1 MIYLKLFLNFLMIG
15 ALSFGGEYGMISLVR
30 EVVISNGWITES
42 EFLNFVAVS
51 ESTPGPFAVNMATF
65 IGSTQG
71 GIFGSFLAT
80 LGVVLPSFVIILL
93 IAAILK
99 NLMKYGGVKAF
110 LSGIRPC
117 VIAMILATA
126 ISMAISI
133 LLGFKDI
140 HSALVPD
147 FKSIT
152 IFITLWLTHFGYKK
166 IKKTAPSPIIMI
178 LFSAALG
185 VLFWGI

>member
-1 MIYLKLFLNFLMIG
+1 
-15 ALSFGGEYGMISLVR
+15 
-30 EVVISNGWITES
+30 
-42 EFLNFVAVS
+42 
-51 ESTPGPFAVNMATF
+51 
-65 IGSTQG
+65 
-71 GIFGSFLAT
+71 
-80 LGVVLPSFVIILL
+80 
-93 IAAILK
+93 
-99 NLMKYGGVKAF
+99 MKYGGVKAF